1 MKESEI
7 AVLGSILADPTAM
20 NSITGVLSNEHFST
34 NANGRLYGLL
44 KRMKT
49 EGKPIDV
56 ITVSGELKDEL
67 NEVGGRKYL
76 FDIAGMVPSPLH
88 VVHYAK
94 KVRESW
100 RLRRVS
106 ELALMLSRSPE
117 DDAVTKKLR
126 DAIAD
131 TGLTGNSTIGMSEA
145 ITIYRDEIDN
155 RVVGKDKTWKT
166 GFPTL
171 DSMCAGGLRKGQL
184 VTIGA
189 RTSRGKSALLL
200 KLALNMA
207 RQGASVLFCSQEMG
221 IPEIMDRAVALN
233 SDLTVGQARR
243 SERWSMP
250 QIMEACGKFAGLPI
264 RWGNP
269 KYFSLEHFTAE
280 VEKGKPEILI
290 VDYIQRIQVPAR
302 ENRAAHF
309 SDVANGLKSLALQTQ
324 TVIVTASQ
332 LSRGIELRED
342 NTPTLSDLKESG
354 GIEEA
359 SDVVILVHT
368 PEEDQMTGT
377 RRGSFIVAKNR
388 NGATAS
394 LPVVFNMGKT
404 EFFEERSY
412 VERGHHG

>member
-7 AVLGSILADPTAM
+7 AVLGSVLVDPSMLNEVAGILSPD
-20 NSITGVLSNEHFST
+20 HFSVG
-34 NANGRLYGLL
+34 ANGRLYSLL
-44 KRMKT
+44 KRMKLD
-49 EGKPIDV
+49 GKPIDV
-56 ITVSGELKDEL
+56 ITVSGEIKGEL
-67 NEVGGRKYL
+67 DDVGGRKYL
-76 FDIAGMVPSPLH
+76 FDMAGLVPSPLH

-94 KVRESW
+94 KVREAA
-100 RLRRVS
+100 RLRKVS

-117 DDAVTKKLR
+117 DETITKKLR

-131 TGLTGNSTIGMSEA
+131 TGLTGNTTIGMADA

-166 GFPTL
+166 GFPTF

-184 VTIGA
+184 VTVGA

-200 KLALNMA
+200 KLALNMS

-233 SDLTVGQARR
+233 SNLTVGQARR
-243 SERWSMP
+243 SERGAMP
-250 QIMEACGKFAGLPI
+250 EIMEACGKFAGLPI
-264 RWGNP
+264 RWGNQ
-269 KYFSLEHFTAE
+269 KNFSMEHFTAE
-280 VEKGKPEILI
+280 VERGKPDILI

-309 SDVANGLKSLALQTQ
+309 SDVANGLKSLALQTG
-324 TVIVTASQ
+324 TVVITASQ
-332 LSRGIELRED
+332 LSRGIEFRDD

-368 PEEDQMTGT
+368 PEEDQMAGT
-377 RRGSFIVAKNR
+377 RRGNFIVAKNR
-388 NGATAS
+388 NGVTAS

-404 EFFEERSY
+404 EFSEERI
-412 VERGHHG
+412 

>member
-7 AVLGSILADPTAM
+7 AVLGSMLVDPSATNDVSGILA
-20 NSITGVLSNEHFST
+20 SEHFSIG
-34 NANGRLYGLL
+34 ANGRLFGLI
-44 KRMKT
+44 KRMKS

-56 ITVSGELKDEL
+56 ITVSGEIKNEL
-67 NEVGGRKYL
+67 DEVGGRKYL
-76 FDIAGMVPSPLH
+76 FDIASLVPSPLH

-94 KVRESW
+94 KVRESA

-106 ELALMLSRSPE
+106 DLAFMLSKSP
-117 DDAVTKKLR
+117 DDEAITKKLR

-131 TGLTGNSTIGMSEA
+131 TGLTGNSTIGMGEA

-155 RVVGKDKTWKT
+155 RVVGKDKTWRT
-166 GFPTL
+166 GFNTL

-184 VTIGA
+184 VTVGA

-200 KLALNMA
+200 KLALNMS

-233 SDLTVGQARR
+233 SNLTVGQARR
-243 SERWSMP
+243 SERGAVSE
-250 QIMEACGKFAGLPI
+250 ILEACGKFSGLPI
-264 RWGNP
+264 RWGNQ
-269 KYFSLEHFTAE
+269 KNFSMEHFTAE
-280 VEKGKPEILI
+280 VERGKPDILV
-290 VDYIQRIQVPAR
+290 VDYIQRIQVPSR

-309 SDVANGLKSLALQTQ
+309 SDVANGLKSLALHTG
-324 TVIVTASQ
+324 TVVITASQ
-332 LSRGIELRED
+332 LSRGIEFRDD

-359 SDVVILVHT
+359 SDIVILVHT
-368 PEEDQMTGT
+368 PEEDQMAGT
-377 RRGSFIVAKNR
+377 RRGNFIIAKNR

-404 EFFEERSY
+404 EFSEERA
-412 VERGHHG
+412 